1 MAIGRGENAVI
12 KGNSTSLL
20 PWSNFSGFVIP
31 TGRHMI
37 IVLMGVT
44 GSGKSTVGR
53 LLAER
58 LQWKFL
64 EGDDFHPR
72 ANIEKMK
79 RGVPLNDEDRRPW
92 LKAIRE
98 SIRIAMGRGENAVIA
113 CSALKASYRRT
124 LQVGGKVIFIYL
136 KADLLLI
143 QKRLKKRSGHFMN
156 PALIESQF
164 DALEQ
169 PRRALQVDAGLSPA
183 TIVQRIR
190 NQLHV

>member
-1 MAIGRGENAVI
+1 
-12 KGNSTSLL
+12 
-20 PWSNFSGFVIP
+20 
-31 TGRHMI
+31 MI

-53 LLAER
+53 LLAKR
-58 LQWKFL
+58 LRWKFL
-64 EGDDFHPR
+64 EGDDFHSR

-79 RGVPLNDEDRRPW
+79 RGVPLNDEDRKPW

-98 SIRIAMGRGENAVIA
+98 SIRIAIGRGENAVIA
-113 CSALKASYRRT
+113 CSALKSSYRRT
-124 LQVGGKVIFIYL
+124 LQLGGKVIFIYL

-143 QKRLKKRSGHFMN
+143 QKRLKKRTGHFMN

-190 NQLHV
+190 TQLHV

>member
-1 MAIGRGENAVI
+1 
-12 KGNSTSLL
+12 
-20 PWSNFSGFVIP
+20 
-31 TGRHMI
+31 MI

-53 LLAER
+53 LLAKR
-58 LQWKFL
+58 LQWKFF
-64 EGDDFHPR
+64 EGDDFHSR

-79 RGVPLNDEDRRPW
+79 RGVPLNDEDRKPW

-98 SIRIAMGRGENAVIA
+98 SIRIAIGRGENAVIA
-113 CSALKASYRRT
+113 SALKASYRRT
-124 LQVGGKVIFIYL
+124 LQLGGKVIFIYL

-143 QKRLKKRSGHFMN
+143 QKRLKKRTGHFMN

-190 NQLHV
+190 TQLQV

>member
-1 MAIGRGENAVI
+1 
-12 KGNSTSLL
+12 
-20 PWSNFSGFVIP
+20 
-31 TGRHMI
+31 MI

-92 LKAIRE
+92 LKAIRV
-98 SIRIAMGRGENAVIA
+98 SIRNAIDRGENVVIA

-143 QKRLKKRSGHFMN
+143 QKRLKKRTGHFMN

-190 NQLHV
+190 TQLHV